1 MLFILI
7 HTHFSILGENMYKAV
22 VLINTEMGADE
33 EVFDI
38 LKSLPEVKAAYMVY
52 GLYDIVAIIESDDMN
67 KLRDII
73 YAKLR
78 SSPRVRS
85 TLTMV
90 VVKGFEK

>member
-7 HTHFSILGENMYKAV
+7 HPTLVYLVKNMYKAV

-33 EVFDI
+33 EVFET
-38 LKSLPEVKAAYMVY
+38 LKALPEVKAAYMVY